1 MTEASTY
8 LTGLDLGQAQD
19 YTALAIVERT
29 VSEDDEDEPVTRT
42 FDAAM
47 RWMTT
52 ERPFAIPKEKKTE
65 TRYAVRHLE
74 RFELGTSY
82 PAICKRVVELFAEP
96 RLKNGTL
103 LVDQT
108 GVGRPVVDML
118 RRARPKARIRPITIT
133 SGNAVVPD
141 GAGYHVPKK
150 DLVSAMQV
158 LFQSRRIQVARS
170 LPNADVLV
178 KELESFRVK
187 ITMSANETFEAWRD
201 RDHDDL
207 VLAVALAAWKGDH
220 GLKELWIA

>member
-1 MTEASTY
+1 MTESTY

-29 VSEDDEDEPVTRT
+29 VCEDEENEPYTRT

-47 RWMTT
+47 GWMTT
-52 ERPFAIPKEKKTE
+52 IRPWANPTAKKAGY
-65 TRYAVRHLE
+65 RYAVRHLE

-96 RLKNGTL
+96 PLKYRTL
-103 LVDQT
+103 IVDQT

-118 RRARPKARIRPITIT
+118 RRARPKACIRPITIT

-158 LFQSRRIQVARS
+158 VFQSRRIQVARS
-170 LPNADVLV
+170 LPNAAVLM

-187 ITMSANETFEAWRD
+187 ITTSGNETFEAWRD

-207 VLAVALAAWKGDH
+207 VLAVAMAVWMGEH
-220 GLKELWIA
+220 GLKKMWIA